1 MSKTVTRDFISQNF
15 IFTDRRESYNTQF
28 DKNSFVEKINFWKY
42 VLKYKCKAAPQES
55 ILIGLQVIGIDYFSI
70 IIAAAELSLK
80 IVVVD
85 YNRTDKFTDLE
96 YKDPK
101 TVLLSPIDIFLH
113 DFLEETIETDRAY
126 AKFLF
131 FKKHSTRTYT
141 TLNIKDVVVNENDLR
156 SVADIRPDPSHILF
170 KVTSSGT
177 SDIPKIIEHSHE
189 FIFEVA
195 TRNSKFYKG
204 VALHVSNLN
213 HGASASV
220 TLLPVLNSENVTEHL
235 FYDGGDVESMEG
247 LVEEMSS
254 YKDKIGFLSFPY
266 PFLIDKFIA
275 VSREKNVKWPR
286 LDLITLSYILD
297 SAKHAVRDGIFNSIT
312 SIFGSNETLGP
323 LFINRAD
330 TANWDIDSRCFK
342 TVDDFY
348 KIVISSEGKITVT
361 VPVYNK
367 EVETNDY
374 FQQDGDIFL
383 HQGRSDMLRI
393 NGETINLDTINK
405 LNKTYTDTYV
415 VADTLNH
422 CLYLACWKSLTEDQ
436 IQAIKEDIEKNFNR
450 VKITKISNIDKS
462 NFYYGIKIDNELL
475 REYFRSY
482 NVS

>member
-15 IFTDRRESYNTQF
+15 IFTDRRTDYNKQF
-28 DKNSFVEKINFWKY
+28 DKAAFVEKINFWKY
-42 VLKYKCKAAPQES
+42 VLKYKCKASPQES
-55 ILIGLQVIGIDYFSI
+55 ILIGLQVIGLDYFSI

-85 YNRTDKFTDLE
+85 YNRTDKFTDIE

-101 TVLLSPIDIFLH
+101 TKLLSPIDIFLH
-113 DFLEETIETDRAY
+113 DFLEDTIETDRMY

-131 FKKHSTRTYT
+131 FKKHSTRTYS
-141 TLNIKDVVVNENDLR
+141 TLRINDVVIDDMDFK
-156 SVADIRPDPSHILF
+156 SVIGIRPDPAHILF

-177 SDIPKIIEHSHE
+177 SDVPKIIEHSHE

-204 VALHVSNLN
+204 IALHVSNLN

-220 TLLPVLNSENVTEHL
+220 TLLPVLNSENITEHL
-235 FYDGGDVESMEG
+235 FYDGGDIESMEG
-247 LVEEMSS
+247 LVEEMHS

-266 PFLIDKFIA
+266 PFLIDKFIE
-275 VSREKNVKWPR
+275 VSRNKNVKWPK

-330 TANWDIDSRCFK
+330 TENWDIDSRCFK
-342 TVDDFY
+342 TIDDFY
-348 KIVISSEGKITVT
+348 KIVITPEGKITVT

-374 FQQDGDIFL
+374 FQQAGDVFL

-393 NGETINLDTINK
+393 NGETIDLNTINTLNKKHLDTH
-405 LNKTYTDTYV
+405 V

-422 CLYLACWKSLTEDQ
+422 CLYLACWKNLSEYQ
-436 IQAIKEDIEKNFNR
+436 IQSIKDDIEKNFDR
-450 VKITKISNIDKS
+450 AKITKISYIDKS

-482 NVS
+482 NV